1 MHYTYALS
9 DPRNGNVFYVGK
21 GKGRRLSIHFW
32 HAKRKNHYNG
42 KLQNKINKIEG
53 LGLSVIA
60 EKIFE
65 HEDEWPAQM
74 VEILAIAFYGREHLC
89 NLTDGGEGAT
99 NLDPN
104 VRKKMSAQMSGEKNP
119 MFGRKYS
126 DEEIAQKA
134 AILDAARELANTP
147 EAIAKRVAKQR
158 GRKLPEAQRVHLSAL
173 RKGQKIPDH
182 VRAAL
187 IAANTG
193 RKPSA
198 DTRTKISQSKLGIP
212 RSAQTIAKMSAFWK
226 GKPGRPHTPES
237 KANIAASLTGV
248 KRPPE
253 TRARISASKKGEK
266 HPLFGKRISD
276 EVRSRMSAAQQ
287 GSKNHQFGKRQSPEL
302 IARRAAAI
310 KAAWQRKKLQA
321 EARKEDALA

>member
-9 DPRNGNVFYVGK
+9 DPRNGGVFYVGK
-21 GKGRRLSIHFW
+21 GKGRRINIHSW

-42 KLQNKINKIEG
+42 KLQNKINKVER

-65 HEDEWPAQM
+65 HEEEWPAQI
-74 VEILAIAFYGREHLC
+74 VEILAIAFYGRGRLC

-99 NLDPN
+99 NLDPE
-104 VRKKMSAQMSGEKNP
+104 VRKKMAAQLSGEKNP
-119 MFGRKYS
+119 MFGKKYS
-126 DEEIAQKA
+126 EEEIAQKV
-134 AILDAARELANTP
+134 AILDAARGLANTP
-147 EAIAKRVAKQR
+147 EAIAKRVAKLR
-158 GRKLPEAQRVHLSAL
+158 GRKLTEAHKARLSAL
-173 RKGQKIPDH
+173 RKGQKIPD
-182 VRAAL
+182 VTRAAL

-198 DTRTKISQSKLGIP
+198 ATRAKIFQSKLGIP
-212 RSAQTIAKMSAFWK
+212 RSPQTIAKMSAFRK

-237 KANIAASLTGV
+237 KANIAAALTGV
-248 KRPPE
+248 KRSPE

-266 HPLFGKRISD
+266 HPLFGKRLSD
-276 EVRSRMSAAQQ
+276 GVRSRMSAAQQ
-287 GSKNHQFGKRQSPEL
+287 GSKNHQFGKLQSPEL

-321 EARKEDALA
+321 EVRKEDALA